1 MPRRNDINKV
11 VILGSGPIRIGQAA
25 EFDFSGSQ
33 ACRALRADGYEV
45 VLINSNPA
53 TIQNDP
59 EMADRIYIEPLL
71 PEVVK
76 RIMEVE
82 KPDALLAGMGGQ
94 TALNIAAALAH
105 NGSLD
110 ELGVE
115 LIGCNLAAIDEAEDR
130 DLFKKVC
137 EEIDLPVC
145 KAIACDSIE
154 QVLDSVD
161 KLGGFPLLIR
171 PAFTLGGLGGGT
183 AHNTGELVEI
193 ASQGILHSAI
203 GQVLIEESILGWQE
217 HEYEV
222 MRDSADNSIIVCT
235 MENLDPM
242 GVHTGE
248 SVVVAPQQTLS
259 DRDHQMLRDAALKLI
274 RRLNIKGG
282 CNVQFAVEQSTGE
295 YRVIEVNPRVSRSS
309 ALASKATGYPIAR
322 MAALIAVGY
331 TLDELPNPITG
342 EGTTAAFEPTL
353 DYCVVKIPRWPFDKF
368 RTADR
373 TIGTSMKSTGEVM
386 AIGRGFEE
394 AFLKAWASLEY
405 GQPHPRPLTMADA
418 SGGESMDER
427 AFEPLPEAL
436 LEDWLRIPSDRR
448 MSALFEAFRRG
459 YSIEDVRDMSGGVT
473 RWFLHRF
480 ENMAAIETEIRA
492 AGEIGLSPSEI
503 PDSEMR
509 LWKAAGFTD
518 LHIADALAG
527 FPESGYKLL
536 PEGSNEG
543 YGTILLVYFSL
554 FTLRSAGITYR
565 KIVKS
570 KIMDLYL
577 ILIQIQKIKYL
588 HSSLLLL
595 REKSQPCHWYW
606 KLTIHILW
614 LGTVLLLLFQAF

>member
-1 MPRRNDINKV
+1 MVCPMPRRDDLKRIL
-11 VILGSGPIRIGQAA
+11 ILGSGPIRIGQAA

-33 ACRALRADGYEV
+33 ACRALRSDGYEV
-45 VLINSNPA
+45 ILVNSNPA

-76 RIMEVE
+76 RIMESE

-94 TALNIAAALAH
+94 TALNIASALAKD
-105 NGSLD
+105 GTLD

-145 KAIACDSIE
+145 KALACDSIE
-154 QVLDSVD
+154 EVIAAAEE
-161 KLGGFPLLIR
+161 LGSFPLLIR

-183 AHNTGELVEI
+183 AFNMGELVEI

-222 MRDSADNSIIVCT
+222 MRDGSDNAIIVCT
-235 MENLDPM
+235 MENIDPM

-248 SVVVAPQQTLS
+248 SIVVAPQQTLS
-259 DRDHQMLRDAALKLI
+259 DSDHQGLRNAALKLI

-282 CNVQFAVEQSTGE
+282 CNVQFAVEQSTGD

-373 TIGTSMKSTGEVM
+373 KIGTSMKSTGEVM
-386 AIGRGFEE
+386 AIGRSFEE
-394 AFLKAWASLEY
+394 ACLKAWASLEY
-405 GQPHPRPLTMADA
+405 GKPHPRPLTMSDA
-418 SGGESMDER
+418 SDGETMDER
-427 AFEPLPEAL
+427 AAERLPTAL
-436 LEDWLRIPSDRR
+436 LEDWLRIPTDRR
-448 MSALFEAFRRG
+448 MGAVIEAFRRG
-459 YSIEDVRDMSGGVT
+459 YSIEDVRDLTGGIT
-473 RWFLHRF
+473 RWFLRRF
-480 ENMAAIETEIRA
+480 EKLAAIETEIRA
-492 AGEIGLSPSEI
+492 AGEIGMRPAGI
-503 PDSEMR
+503 PESEMR
-509 LWKAAGFTD
+509 SWKGAGFTD
-518 LHIADALAG
+518 LHIADALCG
-527 FPESGYKLL
+527 FPESGFKNL
-536 PEGSNEG
+536 PTGQDETALRMRRHELRVHPRYRMVDSCAAEFAAVTPYYYSTYEGGSTESG
-543 YGTILLVYFSL
+543 VDYVPGPVSYTH
-554 FTLRSAGITYR
+554 LRAHETPE
-565 KIVKS
+565 
-570 KIMDLYL
+570 
-577 ILIQIQKIKYL
+577 
-588 HSSLLLL
+588 H
-595 REKSQPCHWYW
+595 
-606 KLTIHILW
+606 
-614 LGTVLLLLFQAF
+614 LGCRGVG